1 MLNRYQW
8 LVLGVGLLILGSY
21 LLYHTADCSP
31 RLIEFGKIAVETKS
45 GEIVLDE
52 QDAQLLQI
60 DALLLIACNIR
71 RYMVSVPA
79 LFAVTFGWIFLILG
93 WLEPKKH

>member
-21 LLYHTADCSP
+21 LLHHTADCSP
-31 RLIEFGKIAVETKS
+31 RLIGLGKIAEETIA
-45 GEIVLDE
+45 GETVLDE
-52 QDAQLLQI
+52 QDVQLIQT
-60 DALLLIACNIR
+60 DALMLIACNIR

-79 LFAVTFGWIFLILG
+79 LFAVTFGCIFLILG